1 MEIGSESVEVKG
13 EDTVN
18 RMVIGLG
25 GQGSFIV
32 NNILRMLK
40 RNTGKVPKNEE
51 FLIIDTDQASAN
63 ACTEVEERWKI
74 ILNRPDTLLM
84 KNVNRWLPDPYLSAA
99 GAGCGQHRIYGRA
112 MYNVHRERI
121 FSAIGAAASELRNR
135 TGGKDFF
142 IIMVSAFGGG
152 TGSSMILDIAIDV
165 RDWIS
170 KQFGSEPIIFGI
182 GILPSS
188 KESALPTANALGTLK
203 ELHFLMSHS
212 EEIIVEDKNY
222 SNPFKLFFILG
233 RDLQGQNRDEE
244 LERAIPRFLLDL
256 GFLPGGTVKMRGK
269 WLDLNDLQNRARG
282 YENRFDSLG
291 YYECTFPTEKLFLY
305 YEIEDEIPVV
315 REKLVEIEA
324 RLAEI
329 GSKIESQRGELE
341 RYEARVREVQR
352 VIEDYESKT
361 GLLSHVNG
369 AAVEEVKAKL
379 ERARKKLVEL
389 KEAVFDLEV
398 RVSDANEEKREME
411 RRLERLEALKKR
423 LLREI
428 TTPHNTRS
436 YHQIELSEE
445 EVKRLKKS
453 REDLKKMSFKE
464 IMEHLGREDEYFRWT
479 HAPINEGDIIFN
491 PMLNYRHS
499 VENAMASRYIELLHD
514 YGFVEVDAQG
524 NVLNEEEKF
533 GHFIAVLSSR
543 ADNFDDARLGGGA
556 FKSMVTERFAKDADV
571 LKLDTPARAH
581 SFAIYTLM
589 IGLQPWAPGPGLPPR
604 LRELEWL
611 ERAYK
616 ESDFARLQRHHSL
629 FYGTSKPFSI
639 ITNMEY
645 TPGAE
650 EKNRDAVTRFW
661 QNYELIEPEAIWNNT
676 PVVLAQCLKMFDD
689 LLTGLDVAEGIKNVR
704 IPESYSIA
712 SLTMLVHELES
723 AGKSLEKLKR
733 WTKEANRGFGHL
745 KSLIDDQVARLRGVK
760 MKAPAEDKA
769 VKMMRMIED
778 AIRDME
784 ILLDRIGDISNR
796 FSTDIRGVVE
806 RATSFLGAIPS
817 GDTTSAVIR
826 QITKAESE
834 LSRIK
839 EGSIK
844 ASKGIRSM
852 GEPLAAML
860 SSLRELKSIIEAVEL
875 ESEPESK
882 SESGGQGGGDR
893 STELELPELSPE
905 ITGKE
910 EQEERGWR

>member
-1 MEIGSESVEVKG
+1 MVELR

-18 RMVIGLG
+18 RIVIGIG

-40 RNTGKVPKNEE
+40 RSTGKVPKNEE

-63 ACTEVEERWKI
+63 ACTEIEERRKI
-74 ILNRPDTLLM
+74 ILSRPDTILM
-84 KNVNRWLPDPYLSAA
+84 KNVNQWLPDPYLSAA

-142 IIMVSAFGGG
+142 IIMVCAFGGG
-152 TGSSMILDIAIDV
+152 TGSSMVLDVAIDV

-170 KQFGSEPIIFGI
+170 KQFGSEPVIFGI

-212 EEIIVEDKNY
+212 EEIIIEDKNY
-222 SNPFKLFFILG
+222 SNPFKLFFLLG

-256 GFLPGGTVKMRGK
+256 GFLPGGKVEMRGK

-282 YENRFDSLG
+282 YENRFDTMG
-291 YYECTFPTEKLFLY
+291 YYECVFPTEKLFLY
-305 YEIEDEIPVV
+305 YEVEDEIPVV

-324 RLAEI
+324 RISEI
-329 GSKIESQRGELE
+329 QGKIESQRGELE
-341 RYEARVREVQR
+341 RYEARIREAQR
-352 VIEDYESKT
+352 VIEDYESKEGV
-361 GLLSHVNG
+361 GLFTHVNL
-369 AAVEEVKAKL
+369 AAVEEGKTKL
-379 ERARKKLVEL
+379 ERARKKLSEL

-398 RVSDANEEKREME
+398 RVSDAEEEKRQME
-411 RRLERLEALKKR
+411 RRLERLDALKNR

-428 TTPHNTRS
+428 TTPQNTRS

-445 EVKRLKKS
+445 EVKSLKKR
-453 REDLKKMSFKE
+453 REDMKKMSFKE

-499 VENAMASRYIELLHD
+499 IESTLASRYIELLHD
-514 YGFVEVDAQG
+514 YGFLEVDARG
-524 NVLNEEEKF
+524 NIMKEEEKL
-533 GHFIAVLSSR
+533 GHFIAVLSTR

-604 LRELEWL
+604 MRELEWL
-611 ERAYK
+611 EQAYK

-629 FYGTSKPFSI
+629 FYGTSKPFAI
-639 ITNMEY
+639 ITNIGY

-650 EKNRDAVTRFW
+650 EKNRDAVTNFW
-661 QNYELIEPEAIWNNT
+661 RNYELIEPEAIWNNT

-689 LLTGLDVAEGIKNVR
+689 LLTGLDVAEGIKNLG
-704 IPESYSIA
+704 IPDNYSIA
-712 SLTMLVHELES
+712 SLTMLVHGLEK
-723 AGKSLEKLKR
+723 AGKSMEKLKR
-733 WTKEANRGFGHL
+733 WTREASRGFGQL
-745 KSLIDDQVARLRGVK
+745 KTQVDDLIARLKGIK
-760 MKAPAEDKA
+760 PPAGDKA
-769 VKMMRMIED
+769 VKMLRMVDD
-778 AIRDME
+778 AIRDIE
-784 ILLDRIGDISNR
+784 ILLDRIEEISNS
-796 FSTDIRGVVE
+796 FSSDIKVVVE
-806 RATSFLGAIPS
+806 KATEFLGAIPS
-817 GDTTSAVIR
+817 KETTSAVIR
-826 QITKAESE
+826 HITKAESE
-834 LSRIK
+834 LSRIR
-839 EGSIK
+839 EDSMK
-844 ASKGIRSM
+844 AARGIRAI
-852 GEPLAAML
+852 GEPLAEMS
-860 SSLRELKSIIEAVEL
+860 SSLRELKGMIEAGESEL
-875 ESEPESK
+875 ELEQ
-882 SESGGQGGGDR
+882 GQGQGQGKGKGQ
-893 STELELPELSPE
+893 EQEQEQMELPELSLD
-905 ITGKE
+905 IKE
-910 EQEERGWR
+910 EGKRGGIK